1 MKLGFIGLGM
11 MGVRMAKNILKDHKK
26 LNIWNRTQEKGKEL
40 IEMGAEWK
48 NSPYEIAKESDVIFL
63 MLKDK
68 DTVNEVIFGEKGIWD
83 ALSENKIVVD
93 MTTTLPEYSVYL
105 YNKFKEKKAHFLD
118 SPVLGTLPQAENRE
132 LIIITGG
139 DREIFEKVKSY
150 FDSMGKKV
158 IYVGKS
164 GSASYL
170 KLFINI
176 LGAVSI
182 LTLSEGLLYLEKA
195 GIDRNLAVEL
205 INELAFGSKAMFIKG
220 KNILEN
226 NFSPFFKLEL
236 MEKDVRYY
244 VETSKKLGTT
254 SFITSLTSE
263 LYRAAKN
270 KGFKDLDFSAV
281 YKLIKELNS

>member
-1 MKLGFIGLGM
+1 MKAGFIGLGM
-11 MGVRMAKNILKDHKK
+11 MGIRMAKNILKDHKK
-26 LNIWNRTQEKGKEL
+26 LNIWNRTKEKGKEL
-40 IEMGAEWK
+40 IETGAEWK

-83 ALSENKIVVD
+83 ALSENKIIVD
-93 MTTTLPEYSVYL
+93 MTTNLPEYSIYL
-105 YNKFKEKKAHFLD
+105 YNKLKEKKVHFLD

-139 DREIFEKVKSY
+139 DREIFEKVKPY
-150 FDSMGKKV
+150 LDSMGKKV
-158 IYVGKS
+158 IYVGKA

-170 KLFINI
+170 KLFINV

-205 INELAFGSKAMFIKG
+205 LGELAFGSKAMFIKG

-226 NFSPFFKLEL
+226 NFNPFFKLEL

-263 LYRAAKN
+263 LYRIAKN
-270 KGFKDLDFSAV
+270 KGFKDMDFSAV
-281 YKLIKELNS
+281 YKLMKELNS

>member
-26 LNIWNRTQEKGKEL
+26 LNIWNRTKEKGKEL
-40 IEMGAEWK
+40 IELGAEWK
-48 NSPYEIAKESDVIFL
+48 NTPYEIAKESDITFL

-68 DTVNEVIFGEKGIWD
+68 DTVNEVIFGEKGIWN
-83 ALSENKIVVD
+83 ALSENKIIVD
-93 MTTTLPEYSVYL
+93 MTTNLPEYSIYL
-105 YNKFKEKKAHFLD
+105 YNKLKEKKAHFLD

-139 DREIFEKVKSY
+139 DKEIFEKVKPY
-150 FDSMGKKV
+150 LDSMGRKV

-205 INELAFGSKAMFIKG
+205 LNELAFGSKAMVIKG

-226 NFSPFFKLEL
+226 NFKPFFKLEL

-244 VETSKKLGTT
+244 VDTSKKLGTT

-263 LYRAAKN
+263 LYRTAKN

-281 YKLIKELNS
+281 YKLIKELN